1 VSAQVHAQ
9 RPAPARR
16 LAWPP
21 LDPVLLV
28 LTVVLPL
35 GGVVLVASAR
45 MPAVLGQDSLLER
58 VTIQQMIF
66 ALIGVG
72 LALGL
77 SAVDYRRYGRVA
89 IPALAV
95 AGIALVAV
103 LFVHDPSQ
111 PVTARR
117 WFPLGDLTIQ
127 PSEFAKI
134 AMILALA
141 TLAQR
146 MGPRVREWRI
156 VVLGF
161 GGIVALLVIPVIF
174 EPDLGTG
181 VTMAFVG
188 FAMAFAAGA
197 RLRHL
202 AALAGMATA
211 LAAVSIGVNDYQ
223 RVRLLTFLSGDQDLA
238 NTGYQAAQAQI
249 ALGSGGITGRG
260 LGLGTQ
266 KFLLPV
272 PDSDSVFAVIGEE
285 FGLVGTGLVLVLFL
299 ALFVRGVQIAAVCE
313 DVLGRLLAIGI
324 VTQITFQAF
333 VNMAVVTGLI
343 PVTGITLPFVSRG
356 GSSLMASLILMGILL
371 NVARHAGLRGR
382 G

>member
-1 VSAQVHAQ
+1 MSVEVHAQ

-21 LDPVLLV
+21 LDPLLLV

-45 MPAVLGQDSLLER
+45 MPAVLGQDSVLER

-89 IPALAV
+89 IPALVV
-95 AGIALVAV
+95 AGIALVVV
-103 LFVHDPSQ
+103 LFVRDPSQ

-117 WFPLGDLTIQ
+117 WFSLGDLTIQ

-146 MGPRVREWRI
+146 VGPRVREWRV

-161 GGIVALLVIPVIF
+161 GGIVALVVVPVLF

-181 VTMAFVG
+181 ITMAFVG

-197 RLRHL
+197 RLLHL
-202 AALAGMATA
+202 AALAAGATA
-211 LAAVSIGVNDYQ
+211 LAAASIGVNGYQ

-238 NTGYQAAQAQI
+238 TTGYQAAQAQI

-260 LGLGTQ
+260 LGLGTK

-299 ALFVRGVQIAAVCE
+299 ALFVRGVQIAAVSE

-371 NVARHAGLRGR
+371 NVARHTGLRGR